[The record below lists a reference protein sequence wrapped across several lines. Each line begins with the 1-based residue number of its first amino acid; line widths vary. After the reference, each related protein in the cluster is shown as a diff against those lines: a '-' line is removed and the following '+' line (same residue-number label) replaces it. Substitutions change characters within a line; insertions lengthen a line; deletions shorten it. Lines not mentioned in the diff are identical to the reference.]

1 MTSKSLLSV
10 QICANQ
16 MNRAQDIMTGSRRP
30 LDDSPSLDLIV
41 GTAVK
46 TDRVLAGLTL
56 AELSKRASV
65 STAMIS
71 KIERGQV
78 SASLTTLGAL
88 AEAIG
93 VPLINFFA
101 GTVEK
106 TDVSFVPAGQGVQVQ
121 RQGSAFGHSY
131 TLVGRADANHV
142 SFESFSVTLEQ
153 PLSKRP
159 LYQHRGVEFIHML
172 DGEMVYRCGDGNFTM
187 KPGDSLSFVSNT
199 AHGPVEL
206 VTQKATFITVI
217 SKAESAELS

>member
-1 MTSKSLLSV
+1 MKEPRK
-10 QICANQ
+10 A
-16 MNRAQDIMTGSRRP
+16 
-30 LDDSPSLDLIV
+30 LDDRPSLDLIV
-41 GTAVK
+41 GAAVK
-46 TDRVLAGLTL
+46 NDRMLAGLTL

-106 TDVSFVPAGQGVQVQ
+106 TDVSFVPAGEGVQVQ

-131 TLVGRADANHV
+131 KLVGRADANHV
-142 SFESFSVTLEQ
+142 SFESFAVTLEQ

-159 LYQHRGVEFIHML
+159 LYQHRGIEFIHVL
-172 DGEMVYRCGDGNFTM
+172 DGEMVYRCGDGQFTM
-187 KPGDSLSFVSNT
+187 KPGDSLSFVSNA

-206 VTQKATFITVI
+206 LTPKVTFVTVI
-217 SKAESAELS
+217 SKAESADMN

>member
-1 MTSKSLLSV
+1 MADTRKS
-10 QICANQ
+10 QN
-16 MNRAQDIMTGSRRP
+16 DG
-30 LDDSPSLDLIV
+30 PSLDLIV

-46 TDRVLAGLTL
+46 NDRVLAGLTL
-56 AELSKRASV
+56 AELSKLASV

-106 TDVSFVPAGQGVQVQ
+106 SDVSFVPAGEGVRVQ

-131 TLVGRADANHV
+131 KLVGRADANHV

-159 LYQHRGVEFIHML
+159 LYQHRGIEFIHMIA
-172 DGEMVYRCGDGNFTM
+172 GEMIYRCGDENFTM

-206 VTQKATFITVI
+206 LTQKVTFVTVI
-217 SKAESAELS
+217 SKAESSDLV